1 MKKNT
6 LKIIRDFNDVSDKIL
21 DLGDPLPDQ
30 PINRDLL
37 EAIRSKTIGNSKQ

>member
-30 PINRDLL
+30 LINRDLL
-37 EAIRSKTIGNSKQ
+37 EAVRSKTIGNRKQ